1 MLELFL
7 ILLQF
12 LFINYSS
19 EKQIMNNSILTPD
32 EQRII
37 LHKGTEYPF
46 TGKYNDFFEKGT
58 YLCKQCGVALYRSND
73 KFASHCGWPSF
84 DDEIPGAIRRQ
95 TDADGVRT
103 EILCSNCGAHLGHVF
118 IGEQL
123 TPKNVRHCVNS
134 LSMDFVPFEN
144 VTKTQKAIFAAGCFW
159 GVEYYFKTAPGVLR
173 TRVGY
178 TGGKTTNPTYEEV
191 CTNTTGHAEAIEV
204 IYDPEQTN
212 FEELC
217 KLFFEIHDPTQL
229 NRQGPDVGEQYR
241 SAVFYLNDEQKQITE
256 KLIRILKEKGLNVV
270 TQVVPAAPFYEA
282 EAKHQDYYTK
292 TGSKPYCHFRV
303 KKF

>member
-1 MLELFL
+1 MFELFL
-7 ILLQF
+7 IFFKILLF
-12 LFINYSS
+12 
-19 EKQIMNNSILTPD
+19 NSISENQMINNTSLTPD

-37 LHKGTEYPF
+37 INKGTESPF
-46 TGKYNDFFEKGT
+46 TGKYNDLFEKGT
-58 YLCKQCGVALYRSND
+58 YLCKQCGVALFRSND

-84 DDEIPGAIRRQ
+84 DDEIPNAIRRQ

-118 IGEQL
+118 LGEQL

-134 LSMDFVPFEN
+134 LSLDFVPFEN
-144 VTKTQKAIFAAGCFW
+144 ILKTQKAIFAAGCFW

-173 TRVGY
+173 TRVGF
-178 TGGKTTNPTYEEV
+178 TGGTTVNPTYQEV
-191 CTNTTGHAEAIEV
+191 CSNTTGHAEAIEV
-204 IYDPEQTN
+204 IFDPEKTN

-241 SAVFYLNDEQKQITE
+241 SAVFYLNQEQKQTTE
-256 KLIRILKEKGLNVV
+256 KLINILKEKGLNVV
-270 TQVVPAAPFYEA
+270 TQIVPAAPFYEA
-282 EAKHQDYYTK
+282 EEKHQDYYNK
-292 TGSKPYCHFRV
+292 TGSKPYCHFRI

>member
-1 MLELFL
+1 MFELFL
-7 ILLQF
+7 IFFEILLF
-12 LFINYSS
+12 
-19 EKQIMNNSILTPD
+19 NSISENLMINNTSLTPE

-37 LHKGTEYPF
+37 INKGTEYPF

-58 YLCKQCGVALYRSND
+58 YLCKQCGVALFRSDD

-84 DDEIPGAIRRQ
+84 DDEIPNAIQRQ

-118 IGEQL
+118 LGEQL

-134 LSMDFVPFEN
+134 LSLDFVPFEN
-144 VTKTQKAIFAAGCFW
+144 VSKTQKAIFAAGCFW

-178 TGGKTTNPTYEEV
+178 TGGSTVNPTYQEV

-204 IYDPEQTN
+204 IFDPEKTN

-241 SAVFYLNDEQKQITE
+241 SAVFYLNQEQKQTTE
-256 KLIRILKEKGLNVV
+256 KLINILKEKGLNVV

-282 EAKHQDYYTK
+282 EEKHQDYYNK
-292 TGSKPYCHFRV
+292 TGSKPYCHFRI

>member
-1 MLELFL
+1 
-7 ILLQF
+7 
-12 LFINYSS
+12 
-19 EKQIMNNSILTPD
+19 MNNSILTPD

-173 TRVGY
+173 TSVGY
-178 TGGKTTNPTYEEV
+178 T
-191 CTNTTGHAEAIEV
+191 
-204 IYDPEQTN
+204 
-212 FEELC
+212 
-217 KLFFEIHDPTQL
+217 
-229 NRQGPDVGEQYR
+229 
-241 SAVFYLNDEQKQITE
+241 
-256 KLIRILKEKGLNVV
+256 
-270 TQVVPAAPFYEA
+270 
-282 EAKHQDYYTK
+282 
-292 TGSKPYCHFRV
+292 
-303 KKF
+303 

>member
-1 MLELFL
+1 
-7 ILLQF
+7 
-12 LFINYSS
+12 
-19 EKQIMNNSILTPD
+19 MNNSILTPD

-178 TGGKTTNPTYEEV
+178 TGGKTVNPTYEEV

-204 IYDPEQTN
+204 I
-212 FEELC
+212 
-217 KLFFEIHDPTQL
+217 
-229 NRQGPDVGEQYR
+229 
-241 SAVFYLNDEQKQITE
+241 
-256 KLIRILKEKGLNVV
+256 
-270 TQVVPAAPFYEA
+270 
-282 EAKHQDYYTK
+282 
-292 TGSKPYCHFRV
+292 
-303 KKF
+303 

>member
-1 MLELFL
+1 
-7 ILLQF
+7 
-12 LFINYSS
+12 
-19 EKQIMNNSILTPD
+19 MNNSILTPD

>member
-159 GVEYYFKTAPGVLR
+159 GVEYFFKTAPGVLR

-178 TGGKTTNPTYEEV
+178 TGGKTVNPTYEEV

-204 IYDPEQTN
+204 IFDPEQTN

>member
-1 MLELFL
+1 MLELL
-7 ILLQF
+7 II
-12 LFINYSS
+12 LFNYFWFNTTL
-19 EKQIMNNSILTPD
+19 EKQIMNHTTLTPE

-58 YLCKQCGVALYRSND
+58 YLCKQCGVALFRSDD

-84 DDEIPGAIRRQ
+84 DDEIPNAVRRQ
-95 TDADGVRT
+95 PDSDGVRT

-118 IGEQL
+118 LGEQL

-134 LSMDFVPFEN
+134 LSLDFVPFEN
-144 VTKTQKAIFAAGCFW
+144 VSKTQKAIFAAGCFW

-178 TGGKTTNPTYEEV
+178 TGGTTVNPTYQEV

-204 IYDPEQTN
+204 IFDPEKTN

-241 SAVFYLNDEQKQITE
+241 SAVFYLNEEQKQITE
-256 KLIRILKEKGLNVV
+256 KLINILKEKGLNVV
-270 TQVVPAAPFYEA
+270 TQVVPASPFYEA
-282 EAKHQDYYTK
+282 EEKHQDYYNK
-292 TGSKPYCHFRV
+292 TGSKPYCHFRI

>member
-1 MLELFL
+1 MLL
-7 ILLQF
+7 
-12 LFINYSS
+12 NTS
-19 EKQIMNNSILTPD
+19 LTPE

-37 LHKGTEYPF
+37 FNKGTEYPF

-58 YLCKQCGVALYRSND
+58 YLCKQCGVALFRSDD

-84 DDEIPGAIRRQ
+84 DDEIPDAIRRQ

-118 IGEQL
+118 LGEQL

-134 LSMDFVPFEN
+134 LSLDFVPFVN
-144 VTKTQKAIFAAGCFW
+144 VSKTQKAIFAAGCFW

-178 TGGKTTNPTYEEV
+178 TGGITVNPTYKEV
-191 CTNTTGHAEAIEV
+191 CSNTTGHAEAIEV
-204 IYDPEQTN
+204 IFDPEKTN

-241 SAVFYLNDEQKQITE
+241 SAVFYLNQEQKQTTE
-256 KLIRILKEKGLNVV
+256 KLILILKEKGLNVV

-282 EAKHQDYYTK
+282 EEKHQDYYNK
-292 TGSKPYCHFRV
+292 TGSKPYCHFRI
-303 KKF
+303 KKFQL

>member
-1 MLELFL
+1 
-7 ILLQF
+7 
-12 LFINYSS
+12 
-19 EKQIMNNSILTPD
+19 MNNSILTPD

-204 IYDPEQTN
+204 IFDPEQTN

>member
-1 MLELFL
+1 M
-7 ILLQF
+7 
-12 LFINYSS
+12 INNTS
-19 EKQIMNNSILTPD
+19 LTPE

-37 LHKGTEYPF
+37 INKGTEYPF

-58 YLCKQCGVALYRSND
+58 YLCKQCGVALFRSDD

-84 DDEIPGAIRRQ
+84 DDEISNAIQRQ

-118 IGEQL
+118 LGEQL

-134 LSMDFVPFEN
+134 LSLDFVPCEN
-144 VTKTQKAIFAAGCFW
+144 VSKTQKAIFAAGCFW
-159 GVEYYFKTAPGVLR
+159 GVEYYFKTASGVLR

-178 TGGKTTNPTYEEV
+178 TGGSTVNPTYQQV

-204 IYDPEQTN
+204 IFDTEKTN

-217 KLFFEIHDPTQL
+217 KLFFEIHDPAQL

-241 SAVFYLNDEQKQITE
+241 SAVFYLNQEQKQTTE
-256 KLIRILKEKGLNVV
+256 KLINILKEKGLNVV

-282 EAKHQDYYTK
+282 EEKHQDYYNK
-292 TGSKPYCHFRV
+292 TGSKPYCHFRI